1 MIASDWGRGRDFL
14 KRKFRRE
21 QNFIYSLAALGSE
34 ERRTSSRGLIAC
46 SFLIL
51 FPSKRD
57 STLFVFS
64 GYSAIVFLF
73 QKRERPSRF
82 NGLKDLIA
90 GDFHVICIKIG
101 ARRNLTSPGETR
113 TQALPSRRNIIHRM
127 FGGGL
132 L

>member
-21 QNFIYSLAALGSE
+21 QNFTYSLAALGSE

-51 FPSKRD
+51 FPSKQD

-73 QKRERPSRF
+73 QKRERRSRF

-90 GDFHVICIKIG
+90 GDFHVICI
-101 ARRNLTSPGETR
+101 NLEQGE
-113 TQALPSRRNIIHRM
+113 I
-127 FGGGL
+127 
-132 L
+132 